1 MRSALTLII
10 AAMVVPSVGAAGVS
24 KWDVDTCE
32 AFKLR
37 PTLTGFEVVCPGQ
50 VKPDFTVNGCVGTRA
65 KYIKEKYVDASGNIA
80 ERQVIAIQCGPGSTF
95 SSGVLR

>member
-1 MRSALTLII
+1 MLA
-10 AAMVVPSVGAAGVS
+10 PSVGATGVS
-24 KWDVDTCE
+24 RWDVDTCE

-37 PTLTGFEVVCPGQ
+37 PTLTGFEVVCPDRPAGKD
-50 VKPDFTVNGCVGTRA
+50 VDFTVNGCIGTRA
-65 KYIKEKYVDASGNIA
+65 KYIKERYVDAGGNIA